1 MRSSGGSPRLRVAHA
16 TLTPASVLT
25 AQWTGL
31 SLSLCL
37 EGDSVMTLDV
47 VLRES
52 IVRICGVRPDQV
64 TPDSTLEDLG
74 VDSLTAAEIITDVEI
89 RAGIELPMDVL
100 RGLNQLRTVGE
111 VAAHLAAGVGRPPVH
126 SGP

>member
-1 MRSSGGSPRLRVAHA
+1 MNLAVA
-16 TLTPASVLT
+16 
-25 AQWTGL
+25 
-31 SLSLCL
+31 
-37 EGDSVMTLDV
+37 
-47 VLRES
+47 LRES
-52 IVRICGVRPDQV
+52 IVRVCGMPADQV
-64 TPDSTLEDLG
+64 TPASALEDLG
-74 VDSLTAAEIITDVEI
+74 IDSLAAAEIITDVEI